1 MKFLTQDYYEI
12 LDLEPGAD
20 NEAVKRAYRLVRRSF
35 RPDSM
40 AIHSLYST
48 DETEAIGA
56 KIDEAFRILSRPES
70 AGRYAKYHRTAR
82 PGMPIPRRPE
92 EFFDQVHQLDSATPI
107 EALARAVGSD
117 DEVTDAPV
125 AAVSQLHPRRP
136 ARPTSV
142 EIRASR
148 DETLRDDVD
157 TDPALGVAA
166 ASATGAVPESQVD
179 LFLDALE
186 EVEEVLDVPEAPAFV
201 AAAMVEDDVYDAP
214 ILDLPD
220 TAYEA
225 PPRREL
231 DYADVDALLSSVAAR
246 PVAPPRAAG
255 PVPVPA
261 APAFVAP
268 VQPAAPARPAVR
280 TRVPPPARYTPPA
293 PVQSRAAP
301 YAHPPMATSPVAAS
315 PVAASP
321 TAPTVA
327 VAPVAGPVGGP
338 PPTNASTLAS
348 VAAVNR
354 DLGPR
359 PRRWSRDTIRTRAVG
374 PLALQPLSA
383 EDIEAFEMDC
393 GGMGGEFL
401 KQVRRALGVSIEDI
415 AARTKISQGMLRY
428 IEAEEIEF
436 LPARVY
442 LRGYLTQIGRLLRL
456 PLPKIV
462 DGYMKANGLGSK

>member
-1 MKFLTQDYYEI
+1 MGLPSASF
-12 LDLEPGAD
+12 
-20 NEAVKRAYRLVRRSF
+20 RASGPWSPHRGLIRLVFTTTVSG
-35 RPDSM
+35 S
-40 AIHSLYST
+40 
-48 DETEAIGA
+48 
-56 KIDEAFRILSRPES
+56 
-70 AGRYAKYHRTAR
+70 
-82 PGMPIPRRPE
+82 PG
-92 EFFDQVHQLDSATPI
+92 
-107 EALARAVGSD
+107 
-117 DEVTDAPV
+117 
-125 AAVSQLHPRRP
+125 
-136 ARPTSV
+136 
-142 EIRASR
+142 
-148 DETLRDDVD
+148 
-157 TDPALGVAA
+157 
-166 ASATGAVPESQVD
+166 
-179 LFLDALE
+179 
-186 EVEEVLDVPEAPAFV
+186 
-201 AAAMVEDDVYDAP
+201 
-214 ILDLPD
+214 
-220 TAYEA
+220 
-225 PPRREL
+225 
-231 DYADVDALLSSVAAR
+231 
-246 PVAPPRAAG
+246 
-255 PVPVPA
+255 
-261 APAFVAP
+261 
-268 VQPAAPARPAVR
+268 
-280 TRVPPPARYTPPA
+280 
-293 PVQSRAAP
+293 
-301 YAHPPMATSPVAAS
+301 
-315 PVAASP
+315 AASP